1 MNWEDIL
8 QICKKEKDTHVEGY
22 SIGFGQKECIGFK
35 FTDGIIKINDIIKI
49 SHVYKIEVHGKDV
62 LWINDNNIIIG
73 LDDINKFEIW

>member
-22 SIGFGQKECIGFK
+22 SIGFDKKEYIGFK

-49 SHVYKIEVHGKDV
+49 SHVYKIEVHGEDV
-62 LWINDNNIIIG
+62 LWINDNDIIIG
-73 LDDINKFEIW
+73 LNDINKFEIW

>member
-1 MNWEDIL
+1 MNWEDII
-8 QICKKEKDTHVEGY
+8 QICREEKDTHIEEY
-22 SIGFGQKECIGFK
+22 SIGYDKEKYGLK
-35 FTDGIIKINDIIKI
+35 FTDGVIKINDIIKI